1 MAVEVGR
8 YRHGITT
15 SDLSAEEKVQL
26 SDHLKDSHPDT
37 ARQMFYLLK
46 DPQVQEILG
55 VFGGGVWIPE
65 ELVPTS
71 LRRYVK

>member
-8 YRHGITT
+8 YRPGITT
-15 SDLSAEEKVQL
+15 SDLLPEEKIQL
-26 SDHLKDSHPDT
+26 SDHLKDNHPET
-37 ARQMFYLLK
+37 ARQMFCLLK
-46 DPQVQEILG
+46 DLQVQSILG